1 MARVLLVDDD
11 RIGLEIRKLLLEH
24 AGHEV
29 FAVPDTPAAREA
41 CRLHAP
47 GIAILDVRVPEVE
60 DGLALIRDLREA
72 APTIKLIVL
81 SGWPADL
88 EDRGERALVNE
99 ILLKPVH
106 PQRLFDAVAAPE
118 PRQS

>member
-29 FAVPDTPAAREA
+29 IAVPDTPAAREA
-41 CRLHAP
+41 CRLDSPDVAV
-47 GIAILDVRVPEVE
+47 LDVRVPDVE

-72 APTIKLIVL
+72 APKIRLIVL

-88 EDRGERALVNE
+88 EGRSERVLVNE
-99 ILLKPVH
+99 ILLKPVR
-106 PQRLFDAVAAPE
+106 PQTLLDAVA
-118 PRQS
+118 RT